1 MALWTGDDGWPT
13 DFPEKLVDA
22 FRKIP
27 NGGNLTIDRI
37 HCMAKLVTSIAEG
50 GQIEEMP
57 CNRPAS
63 MAGSEAELIKF
74 HNYCEKLVD
83 HIETLRQPSISA
95 LFDEGLFVFDL
106 CEKLRQAQERTR
118 YAFGG
123 LGANTKGGRPKKIG
137 AASVTDICAKLFEDV
152 SGKHPTYTTD
162 TSDSTISGVWPEF
175 LKSVFEA
182 LYIEASVASQ
192 VRAVSEKTPKKIG
205 H

>member
-1 MALWTGDDGWPT
+1 MALWTGGDGWPT

-27 NGGNLTIDRI
+27 NGENLKNDRI
-37 HCMAKLVTSIAEG
+37 YGMAKLVASIVED

-57 CNRPAS
+57 RNRAAS
-63 MAGSEAELIKF
+63 MAGSEAELRKF
-74 HNYCEKLVD
+74 HDNCEKLAD
-83 HIETLRQPSISA
+83 QIETLRQPSISA

-106 CEKLRQAQERTR
+106 YEKLRQAQELTKH
-118 YAFGG
+118 AFGG
-123 LGANTKGGRPKKIG
+123 LEANTKGGRPKKIG

-152 SGKHPTYTTD
+152 SGKRPTYTTD

-192 VRAVSEKTPKKIG
+192 VRAASEKTPKK
-205 H
+205 